1 MAYREEAKERFL
13 QHIGSVI
20 RSYRH
25 RNGIDRHT
33 LASALGCD
41 DSTLSRY
48 EHGKSDIKAS
58 TMAYASILCDFPMY
72 KYTEI
77 YNREPAAI
85 VDDFKKL
92 VMISVPIKRRKH
104 RDISN
109 RPPKPRLVFD
119 EKAGEWIMKETTPIE
134 EPDVISVDVFPD
146 ENADTFFIDYIT
158 NRLDQGKSML
168 LSQLLDL
175 VNAETA
181 NGTKKCPKELKN
193 LIRSSL
199 KYVISDKDKGL
210 AARLT
215 AYYDILSNLYSE

>member
-20 RSYRH
+20 HSYRN

-58 TMAYASILCDFPMY
+58 TMAYASVLCDFPMY

-109 RPPKPRLVFD
+109 RPPKPRLIFD
-119 EKAGEWIMKETTPIE
+119 EKAGKWIMKETTPIE

-146 ENADTFFIDYIT
+146 ENADAFFVDYMA
-158 NRLDQGKSML
+158 NCSNQSKAML
-168 LSQLLDL
+168 LTQLLDM
-175 VNAETA
+175 VNVETD
-181 NGTKKCPKELKN
+181 NGRKNCSKELKN

-199 KYVISDKDKGL
+199 KYVVSDKDKSL
-210 AARLT
+210 AVRLT
-215 AYYDILSNLYSE
+215 AYYDALSNMYSE

>member
-1 MAYREEAKERFL
+1 M
-13 QHIGSVI
+13 
-20 RSYRH
+20 
-25 RNGIDRHT
+25 
-33 LASALGCD
+33 
-41 DSTLSRY
+41 
-48 EHGKSDIKAS
+48 
-58 TMAYASILCDFPMY
+58 
-72 KYTEI
+72 
-77 YNREPAAI
+77 
-85 VDDFKKL
+85 DDFKKL